1 VGDDSPIVP
10 ERLDVTAK
18 PGGCG
23 PLELVGLTLQR
34 GASSNELYAA
44 LKNAGDAAACSPA
57 FSVELFDAGEQ
68 FLATGLGG
76 LLVQRFYRVA
86 DDSATVAACVG
97 PGDTAMIAITDLPS
111 DIEIENVGSVVYW
124 CNYWAVDGAPVVGGI
139 SITDVRAV
147 TGEAGT
153 AYTGAL
159 VNALEVP
166 LSSPSVAI
174 FPLNRVGRPLGVAL
188 GYGLD
193 DVLPGE
199 SWQFETNAVHDAG
212 VAHAAYPAHG
222 P

>member
-1 VGDDSPIVP
+1 MP

-34 GASSNELYAA
+34 GPSSNELYAA

-57 FSVELFDAGEQ
+57 FSVELSDASEQ

-111 DIEIENVGSVVYW
+111 EIEVQNVGSVVYW
-124 CNYWAVDGAPVVGGI
+124 CNYWAVDGAPVVAGI
-139 SITDVRAV
+139 SITEVRAV
-147 TGEAGT
+147 VGEAGIT
-153 AYTGAL
+153 YTGAL
-159 VNALEVP
+159 VNALDAP

-174 FPLNRVGRPLGVAL
+174 FPLNRVGRPLGVARAH
-188 GYGLD
+188 GLD
-193 DVLPGE
+193 DVPPGGR
-199 SWQFETNAVHDAG
+199 WPFETNAVHDAG
-212 VAHAAYPAHG
+212 VAHAAYPEHG